1 MNQSDR
7 LSCGKPLIGVMPLW
21 DEKKDSIWML
31 PGYLDGLLEAGAIPF
46 IFPFAF
52 AERDLERLVNLCDG
66 ILLTGGHDVS
76 PELYGESPLEGL
88 IDACEK
94 RDRMEK
100 IVLKTALKS
109 GKAILGICRGI
120 QLINAVLGGTL
131 YQDLPAQH
139 PSEVVHHQE
148 APYDLPS
155 HAAAV
160 AADSPLYR
168 CLECGRILVNSCHHQ
183 AVKTL
188 APGLTPM
195 AMAPD
200 GIIEALYMPSH
211 PFLWAVQWHPE
222 FSLRRDENSRK
233 IFAAFVSAAAGRS
246 E

>member
-1 MNQSDR
+1 MYRMAWILNYAGHREGSQAPLPDVAKDNTYQIR
-7 LSCGKPLIGVMPLW
+7 SC
-21 DEKKDSIWML
+21 
-31 PGYLDGLLEAGAIPF
+31 
-46 IFPFAF
+46 
-52 AERDLERLVNLCDG
+52 R
-66 ILLTGGHDVS
+66 
-76 PELYGESPLEGL
+76 
-88 IDACEK
+88 
-94 RDRMEK
+94 
-100 IVLKTALKS
+100 
-109 GKAILGICRGI
+109 
-120 QLINAVLGGTL
+120 
-131 YQDLPAQH
+131 
-139 PSEVVHHQE
+139 
-148 APYDLPS
+148 LPS

-183 AVKTL
+183 AVKTF